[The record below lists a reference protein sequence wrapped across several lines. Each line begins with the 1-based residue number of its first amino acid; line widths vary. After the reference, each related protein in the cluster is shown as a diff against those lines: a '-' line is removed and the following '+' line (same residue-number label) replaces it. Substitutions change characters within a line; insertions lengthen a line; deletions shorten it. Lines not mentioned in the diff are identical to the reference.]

1 MLMTIKVTFPGQTD
15 AAPVAVLARDAL
27 VWEKTV
33 RPAQSFSSF
42 LNDVTM
48 TGVYYLAFIA
58 CRRQG
63 LWTKDRASF
72 EQECDAVPVPDDE
85 EGTDVEL
92 DPTRR
97 AASPESASSLPATPA
112 SPRKRGRPR
121 VTEQS

>member
-85 EGTDVEL
+85 EGSRKVFAKRFSDL
-92 DPTRR
+92 G
-97 AASPESASSLPATPA
+97 ESRVYQ
-112 SPRKRGRPR
+112 RKLI
-121 VTEQS
+121 